1 MVISIQ
7 EGKVL
12 PSMLLRKLTTY
23 SRKNR
28 LYQAFYALG
37 TVERTIFLLKFISD
51 VKLREIIH
59 RSTNKTEQYNN
70 FEDWIMFASGNALLD
85 RVYEEV
91 EKRVKYTGVIA
102 NCVMLDNVI
111 EMNAA
116 LNALAKEGIIPTID
130 ELAAL
135 SPYQTRHIKRFDN
148 YELDLSQITAP
159 PTDDLTFEIE
169 QAEEPI
175 PVEATANPQA
185 LAHPGGD
192 SPSQ

>member
-1 MVISIQ
+1 VVISVQ

-51 VKLREIIH
+51 VKLREMIH

-70 FEDWIMFASGNALLD
+70 FEDWIMFAAGNALLD
-85 RVYEEV
+85 RTFAEV

-111 EMNAA
+111 ELNAA
-116 LNALAKEGIIPTID
+116 LNALAKEGLIPSTD

-135 SPYQTRHIKRFDN
+135 SPYQTRQR
-148 YELDLSQITAP
+148 TAIWG
-159 PTDDLTFEIE
+159 L
-169 QAEEPI
+169 
-175 PVEATANPQA
+175 
-185 LAHPGGD
+185 
-192 SPSQ
+192 